1 MAAMALRHWSARGRE
16 VRKEMNIVVDSTCVL
31 PLVHPLGADLDLGT
45 DEVAVEE
52 LPVLDPVELS
62 NLLAGDRVV
71 HLARL
76 LPTLL
81 LEGHL
86 TKMSDGCCELEG
98 VVLLLGAEAEG
109 VEGHISELQLLSIIN
124 GVNLDLSLRK
134 AAKRVL
140 GIEELR
146 IEREGVSQEVVVGV
160 GAHEHE
166 ILEALHNALLN
177 QLEENVVASEH

>member
-1 MAAMALRHWSARGRE
+1 MAAMALRHWSAKRT
-16 VRKEMNIVVDSTCVL
+16 VRKEMNIAVDSTCVL
-31 PLVHPLGADLDLGT
+31 PLVHPLGANLDLGT

-62 NLLAGDRVV
+62 NLLARHRVV
-71 HLARL
+71 HLAGL

-98 VVLLLGAEAEG
+98 IVLLLCAEAKG

-124 GVNLDLSLRK
+124 GVNPDLPLGK
-134 AAKRVL
+134 AAKRV
-140 GIEELR
+140 
-146 IEREGVSQEVVVGV
+146 
-160 GAHEHE
+160 
-166 ILEALHNALLN
+166 
-177 QLEENVVASEH
+177 

>member
-1 MAAMALRHWSARGRE
+1 MGR
-16 VRKEMNIVVDSTCVL
+16 KFFLDSTCIL
-31 PLVHPLGADLDLGT
+31 ALVDPLGADLDLGT

-109 VEGHISELQLLSIIN
+109 VKGHISELELLGIIN

-140 GIEELR
+140 GIED
-146 IEREGVSQEVVVGV
+146 
-160 GAHEHE
+160 
-166 ILEALHNALLN
+166 
-177 QLEENVVASEH
+177 

>member
-1 MAAMALRHWSARGRE
+1 
-16 VRKEMNIVVDSTCVL
+16 MNIVVDNTCVL
-31 PLVHPLGADLDLGT
+31 TLVHPLGADLDLGT

-52 LPVLDPVELS
+52 LPVLDAVELS
-62 NLLAGDRVV
+62 NLLARDRVV

-76 LPTLL
+76 LPSLL

-86 TKMSDGCCELEG
+86 TEMSDGCCELEG
-98 VVLLLGAEAEG
+98 ILLLLKAEAKG

-140 GIEELR
+140 SIED
-146 IEREGVSQEVVVGV
+146 
-160 GAHEHE
+160 
-166 ILEALHNALLN
+166 
-177 QLEENVVASEH
+177 